1 LKLFRLTALERSSS
15 SEANAIELLE
25 SGFLLPLRLNAY
37 TDFMSERKVRGILR
51 VTGLTGAAAIIL
63 AGIWSAL
70 ASTPTPPFIGA
81 DAFIDQN
88 CAVCHSSP
96 TGPGRLDLKNLSF
109 EPANPDNFAV
119 WVKVY
124 DRVAAGEMPP
134 AGMPQPAA
142 DARTQFVN
150 GLDTALTSWEK
161 KVAAERG
168 RAGLRRL
175 NNYEYENSIR
185 DLLNVPWIQV
195 RGKLP
200 QDGESY
206 RFNKTGSALDV
217 SHVQLSRYMSTADY
231 AMRAALAAKLV
242 QPEAI
247 ITRIYARDE
256 TTLRNFRAR
265 EGNTRSDRLNFPVLD
280 SHAQPDV
287 RAGRS
292 PISSPETR
300 EREAV
305 GRVSSIFSDA
315 GGFSWSSFR
324 IPSAGRYKIRVKGYS
339 IQVSGGGVDHW
350 NYIGF
355 GAEKAPYL
363 YTPTYHRPN
372 SDEVWPGR
380 RNEPIGVYAQSSGQS
395 RPLAKFDFTPEPTVN
410 EVEVL
415 LTPTEVIQTDCMRLF
430 RTRVSGSEQEYVNP
444 LAGPNGI
451 PGVAFQWIEV
461 EGPLNDPSTDAGYRL
476 MFGDLPLRRVE
487 NGSGGVMI
495 QLPAPASATPAGVGP
510 GRRFGPRMQDVA
522 VEVVSEHPQQDA
534 ERLLRSFVARAYRRP
549 VEEAHVKRFLD
560 LFNQQFALGHSFT
573 KSLLSTYTAVLVSP
587 GWLFVQESPGRLDDH
602 ALATRLALFL
612 WNSEPDAELRSLAV
626 AGRLRNPD
634 VLKAQTARLLNN
646 PKFARFVE
654 GFSDYW
660 LDLRKIDDSSPSTI
674 LYNDYELDDPLKL
687 AAVEETRLFV
697 KELFERNL
705 PARNIIDSDF
715 TFLNERLAD
724 HYGVPG
730 VAGAKMRKVTLPKDS
745 VRGGLLTQAS
755 VLKVTANGTTT
766 SPVLRGVWIMERILG
781 FHTAPPPGVPAIE
794 PDIRG
799 AVTIRQQLD
808 KHRADSSCASCHR
821 KIDPP
826 GFALESFDVMGGQRN
841 RYRASAEGV
850 KPEPGIG
857 FSGQPYSFHYG
868 LPVDSSGTLLNGR
881 TFKDI
886 REFKKELVDHEMETV
901 ARNIASQLV
910 IYATGAPV
918 GFSDR
923 RKIDEIL
930 VKTKR
935 SRYGLRDIVHG
946 IVESELFQFK

>member
-1 LKLFRLTALERSSS
+1 
-15 SEANAIELLE
+15 
-25 SGFLLPLRLNAY
+25 
-37 TDFMSERKVRGILR
+37 
-51 VTGLTGAAAIIL
+51 
-63 AGIWSAL
+63 
-70 ASTPTPPFIGA
+70 
-81 DAFIDQN
+81 
-88 CAVCHSSP
+88 
-96 TGPGRLDLKNLSF
+96 
-109 EPANPDNFAV
+109 
-119 WVKVY
+119 
-124 DRVAAGEMPP
+124 
-134 AGMPQPAA
+134 
-142 DARTQFVN
+142 
-150 GLDTALTSWEK
+150 
-161 KVAAERG
+161 
-168 RAGLRRL
+168 
-175 NNYEYENSIR
+175 
-185 DLLNVPWIQV
+185 
-195 RGKLP
+195 
-200 QDGESY
+200 
-206 RFNKTGSALDV
+206 
-217 SHVQLSRYMSTADY
+217 
-231 AMRAALAAKLV
+231 
-242 QPEAI
+242 
-247 ITRIYARDE
+247 
-256 TTLRNFRAR
+256 
-265 EGNTRSDRLNFPVLD
+265 
-280 SHAQPDV
+280 
-287 RAGRS
+287 
-292 PISSPETR
+292 
-300 EREAV
+300 
-305 GRVSSIFSDA
+305 
-315 GGFSWSSFR
+315 
-324 IPSAGRYKIRVKGYS
+324 
-339 IQVSGGGVDHW
+339 
-350 NYIGF
+350 
-355 GAEKAPYL
+355 
-363 YTPTYHRPN
+363 
-372 SDEVWPGR
+372 
-380 RNEPIGVYAQSSGQS
+380 
-395 RPLAKFDFTPEPTVN
+395 
-410 EVEVL
+410 
-415 LTPTEVIQTDCMRLF
+415 
-430 RTRVSGSEQEYVNP
+430 
-444 LAGPNGI
+444 
-451 PGVAFQWIEV
+451 
-461 EGPLNDPSTDAGYRL
+461 

-495 QLPAPASATPAGVGP
+495 QLPAPASATPAGATGATGVGP
-510 GRRFGPRMQDVA
+510 GRRFGPRLQDVA

-634 VLKAQTARLLNN
+634 VLKAQTDRLLND

-654 GFSDYW
+654 AFTDYW
-660 LDLRKIDDSSPSTI
+660 LDLRKIDDTSPSTT

-715 TFLNERLAD
+715 TFLNERLAH

-766 SPVLRGVWIMERILG
+766 SPVVRGVWIMERILG
-781 FHTAPPPGVPAIE
+781 FHTAPPPSVPAIE

-868 LPVDSSGTLLNGR
+868 LPVDSSGTLLDGR

-886 REFKKELVDHEMETV
+886 REFKQALLAHDMQTV
-901 ARNIASQLV
+901 ARNITSQLAT
-910 IYATGAPV
+910 YATGAPV

-923 RKIDEIL
+923 RKINEIL

-935 SRYGLRDIVHG
+935 SGYGLRDIVHG
-946 IVESELFQFK
+946 IVASELFQFK